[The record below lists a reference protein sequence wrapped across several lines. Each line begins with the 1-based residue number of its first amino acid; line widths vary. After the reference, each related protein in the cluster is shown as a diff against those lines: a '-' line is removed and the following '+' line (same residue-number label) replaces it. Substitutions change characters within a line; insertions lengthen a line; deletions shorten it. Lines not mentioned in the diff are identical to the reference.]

1 MANLRPC
8 YLQISN
14 SLCTEPWYAGKG
26 SRFYHGGW
34 KTASS
39 RKKVSQPIESRVG
52 WCGRCVVKCC
62 STSSPTSAA
71 EATEQVFLEDR
82 SSVDEKEEQFEYL
95 ASESGWKVRRLAEN
109 RDEMSEVAQI
119 QAEAFH
125 TPVALFDDVFFEFF
139 KAEVLSGLLY
149 KLRNSSPRQVK
160 PLNQE
165 LIICDGETLLRRD
178 FKPENVKSIFG
189 IYACLVAEPAA
200 ERKLVGI
207 VDVTALRDEDVL
219 QHLEGADEYL
229 YISGIAVSNNFRRRK
244 IGSALLKACDTLSHL
259 WGFECLALRAY
270 EDDMGAR
277 KLYTNAGYR
286 VVSSDPRWMAW
297 IGRKRRVLMIK
308 RSNML
313 D

>member
-26 SRFYHGGW
+26 SRFYHGRW

-52 WCGRCVVKCC
+52 WCGRCIVKCC

-149 KLRNSSPRQVK
+149 KLRNSPPRQVK
-160 PLNQE
+160 PLDQE
-165 LIICDGETLLRRD
+165 
-178 FKPENVKSIFG
+178 
-189 IYACLVAEPAA
+189 YACLVAEPAA

-219 QHLEGADEYL
+219 RHLEGADEYL
-229 YISGIAVSNNFRRRK
+229 YISGIAVSSNFRRRK

-286 VVSSDPRWMAW
+286 VVSSDPQWMAW

>member
-26 SRFYHGGW
+26 SRFYHGSW

-39 RKKVSQPIESRVG
+39 RKKVGQPIENRVG
-52 WCGRCVVKCC
+52 WCGRCIVKCC

-71 EATEQVFLEDR
+71 EATEQVFLED
-82 SSVDEKEEQFEYL
+82 SSVHEKEEQFEYL

-149 KLRNSSPRQVK
+149 KLRNSPPDRK
-160 PLNQE
+160 HDDYLDIN
-165 LIICDGETLLRRD
+165 R
-178 FKPENVKSIFG
+178 
-189 IYACLVAEPAA
+189 YACLVAEPAA